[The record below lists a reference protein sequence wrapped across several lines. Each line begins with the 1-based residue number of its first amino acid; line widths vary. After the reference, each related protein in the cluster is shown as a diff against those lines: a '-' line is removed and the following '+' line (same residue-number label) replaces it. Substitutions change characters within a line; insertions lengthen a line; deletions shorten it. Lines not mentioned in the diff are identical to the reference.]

1 MKVTQIIIVLT
12 LVISANTTFAQ
23 KNVIDKVVAVVANN
37 PVLLSQVKFQ
47 TEQLKAQSVIKNE
60 CEILEELLF
69 QKMLYT
75 QGQLDSIDISEKQID
90 AELDR
95 RIRYYTQQFGSEEE
109 LEKFYGKS
117 VDKIKDDF
125 RDNVRETL
133 LAQNVQAKISGNI
146 TVTPAE
152 VRKFY
157 NEIPVDSLP
166 FINSEVELAHLVIE
180 PPISAK
186 EKQAVRDKLTK
197 LRDRVNAGEDFGALA
212 VAYSEDPGSAK
223 LAGDLGFL
231 GRGQLVP
238 EFEAAAFALKGKEI
252 TQIVETQFGFHIIQ
266 LIERRGEQ
274 INVRHILISAK
285 TSGEDISLAYT
296 KMDSIYNLLQNDSL
310 KFDAAVLKFTT
321 DKETKYSGG
330 KLTNQQTG
338 TTKFENTDLDQQT
351 FYAVD
356 KLKVGE
362 YTKPIPFKTNEGKNA
377 YRILCLKTRSEPHRV
392 NLKDDYQRLQN
403 QAINAKQQTILLSW
417 IKKKKQ
423 TMYIKV
429 NEPYANCTFK
439 YNLTTK

>member
-1 MKVTQIIIVLT
+1 MKATQIIIALT
-12 LVISANTTFAQ
+12 LAITVNNTFAQ

-47 TEQLKAQSVIKNE
+47 TEQLKAQSVVKDE

-75 QGQLDSIDISEKQID
+75 QGQLDSIDISDKQID

-166 FINSEVELAHLVIE
+166 FINSEVELAHIVIE

-252 TQIVETQFGFHIIQ
+252 SQIVETQFGFHIIQ

-285 TSGEDISLAYT
+285 TLGEDIALAYT

-362 YTKPIPFKTNEGKNA
+362 YTRPIPFKTNEGKNA

-403 QAINAKQQTILLSW
+403 QAINAKQQTLLLSW

>member
-1 MKVTQIIIVLT
+1 MKATQIIIALT
-12 LVISANTTFAQ
+12 LAITVNTTFAQ

-47 TEQLKAQSVIKNE
+47 TEQLKAQSVVKDE

-75 QGQLDSIDISEKQID
+75 QGQLDSIDISDKQID

-133 LAQNVQAKISGNI
+133 LAQNVQAKISGNV

-166 FINSEVELAHLVIE
+166 FINSEVELAHIVIE

-252 TQIVETQFGFHIIQ
+252 SQIVETQFGFHIIQ

-285 TSGEDISLAYT
+285 TSGEDIALAYT

-362 YTKPIPFKTNEGKNA
+362 YTRPIPFKTNEGKNA

-403 QAINAKQQTILLSW
+403 QAINAKQQTLLLSW

>member
-1 MKVTQIIIVLT
+1 MIRTPLITLLFIVG
-12 LVISANTTFAQ
+12 ITTAFAQ
-23 KNVIDKVVAVVANN
+23 KNVVDKVVAVVGNN

-47 TEQLKAQSVIKNE
+47 TEQLKAQSSVKSE
-60 CEILEELLF
+60 CEVLEELLF
-69 QKMLYT
+69 QKMLFT
-75 QGQLDSIDISEKQID
+75 QGQLDSVDINDKQID

-95 RIRYYTQQFGSEEE
+95 RIRYYTQQFGSEAE

-133 LAQNVQAKISGNI
+133 LAQNVQSKIASNVM
-146 TVTPAE
+146 VTPAE

-157 NEIPVDSLP
+157 NTIPVDSLP
-166 FINSEVELAHLVIE
+166 FINSEIELAHIVMQPE
-180 PPISAK
+180 VSANEKLAVK
-186 EKQAVRDKLTK
+186 EKLNK
-197 LRDRVNAGEDFGALA
+197 LRERVNAGEDFGALA

-223 LAGDLGFL
+223 LAGDLGFM

-238 EFEAAAFALKGKEI
+238 EFEAAAFALKGKEVS
-252 TQIVETQFGFHIIQ
+252 TIVETQFGFHIIQ

-285 TSGEDISLAYT
+285 TSGEDIAVAYT
-296 KMDSIYNLLQNDSL
+296 KMDSVYNLLQKDSL
-310 KFDAAVLKFTT
+310 KFDAAVVKFTT
-321 DKETKYSGG
+321 EKETKYSGG
-330 KLTNQQTG
+330 KLTNMQTG

-362 YTKPIPFKTNEGKNA
+362 YTKPIPYTTADGKKS
-377 YRILCLKTRSEPHRV
+377 YRIIKLLTRSEPHRV

-403 QAINAKQQTILLSW
+403 QAISTKQQTLLLNW

-423 TMYIKV
+423 TLYIKV
-429 NEPYANCTFK
+429 NEPYSNCTFK

>member
-1 MKVTQIIIVLT
+1 MKFIKLTIALLLTVTSNV
-12 LVISANTTFAQ
+12 FAQ
-23 KNVIDKVVAVVANN
+23 KNVIDKVVAVVGNN

-47 TEQLKAQSVIKNE
+47 TEQLKAQSIVKNE

-69 QKMLYT
+69 QKMLFT
-75 QGQLDSIDISEKQID
+75 QGQLDSTDISDKQID

-133 LAQNVQAKISGNI
+133 LAQSVQAKISGNV

-152 VRKFY
+152 VRAFF
-157 NEIPVDSLP
+157 NSIPTDSLP
-166 FINSEVELAHLVIE
+166 FINSETELAHIVVE

-186 EKQAVRDKLTK
+186 EKANIKEKLTK

-212 VAYSEDPGSAK
+212 VAYSEDPGSSK

-252 TQIVETQFGFHIIQ
+252 SPIVETQFGFHIIQ

-274 INVRHILISAK
+274 INARHILITPKNS
-285 TSGEDISLAYT
+285 SEDVAIAAN
-296 KMDSIYNLLQNDSL
+296 KMDTIYDLISKDSL
-310 KFDAAVLKFTT
+310 KFDAAVLKYTT
-321 DKETKYSGG
+321 EKETKYSGG
-330 KLTNQQTG
+330 KLTNNQTG

-351 FYAVD
+351 FYSVD

-362 YTKPIPFKTNEGKNA
+362 FTKPIPYKTAEGKNA
-377 YRILCLKTRSEPHRV
+377 YRILKLISRSEPHRV
-392 NLKDDYQRLQN
+392 NLKDDYQRLQG
-403 QAINAKQQTILLSW
+403 QAVNTKQQKLLMAW

-423 TMYIKV
+423 TMYIKI
-429 NEPYANCTFK
+429 NEPYTNCDSK
-439 YNLTTK
+439 YNLLNK

>member
-1 MKVTQIIIVLT
+1 MIRTPLITLLYIVSIT
-12 LVISANTTFAQ
+12 TTFAQ
-23 KNVIDKVVAVVANN
+23 TNVVDKVVAVVGNN

-47 TEQLKAQSVIKNE
+47 TEQLKAQSIVKSE
-60 CEILEELLF
+60 CEVLEELLF
-69 QKMLYT
+69 QKMLFT
-75 QGQLDSIDISEKQID
+75 QGQLDSVDINDKQIE

-95 RIRYYTQQFGSEEE
+95 RIRYYTQQFGSEAE

-133 LAQNVQAKISGNI
+133 LAQNVQSKIASNV

-152 VRKFY
+152 VRKYY
-157 NEIPVDSLP
+157 NTIPTDSLP
-166 FINSEVELAHLVIE
+166 FINSEIELAHIVMQPE
-180 PPISAK
+180 VSANEKLAVK
-186 EKQAVRDKLTK
+186 EKLNK

-223 LAGDLGFL
+223 LAGDLGFM

-238 EFEAAAFALKGKEI
+238 EFEATAFALKGKEVS
-252 TQIVETQFGFHIIQ
+252 TIVETQFGFHIIQ

-285 TSGEDISLAYT
+285 TSGEDIAVAYT
-296 KMDSIYNLLQNDSL
+296 KMDSVYNLLQKDSL
-310 KFDAAVLKFTT
+310 KFDAAVVKFTT
-321 DKETKYSGG
+321 EKETKYSGG
-330 KLTNQQTG
+330 KLTNMQTG

-362 YTKPIPFKTNEGKNA
+362 YTKPIPYTTADGKKS
-377 YRILCLKTRSEPHRV
+377 YRIIKLLTRSEPHRV

-403 QAINAKQQTILLSW
+403 QAISTKQQTLLLNW

-423 TMYIKV
+423 TLYIKV
-429 NEPYANCTFK
+429 NAPYTDCTFK

>member
-1 MKVTQIIIVLT
+1 MKASQIIIALT
-12 LVISANTTFAQ
+12 LAITVNTTYAQ

-47 TEQLKAQSVIKNE
+47 TEQLKAQSVVKDE

-75 QGQLDSIDISEKQID
+75 QGQLDSIDISDKQID

-133 LAQNVQAKISGNI
+133 LAQNVQAKISGNV

-166 FINSEVELAHLVIE
+166 FINSEVELAHIVIE

-252 TQIVETQFGFHIIQ
+252 SQIVETQFGFHIIQ

-285 TSGEDISLAYT
+285 TSGEDIALAYT

-321 DKETKYSGG
+321 DKETKYSDG

-362 YTKPIPFKTNEGKNA
+362 YTRPIPFKTNEGKNA

-403 QAINAKQQTILLSW
+403 QAINAKQQTLLLSW

>member
-1 MKVTQIIIVLT
+1 MKATQIIIVLT
-12 LVISANTTFAQ
+12 LAITVNTTFAQ

-47 TEQLKAQSVIKNE
+47 TEQLKAQSVVKDE

-75 QGQLDSIDISEKQID
+75 QGQLDSIDISDKQID

-166 FINSEVELAHLVIE
+166 FINSEVELAHIVIE

-252 TQIVETQFGFHIIQ
+252 SQIVETQFGFHIIQ

-285 TSGEDISLAYT
+285 TLGEDIALAYT

-362 YTKPIPFKTNEGKNA
+362 YTRPIPFKTNEGKNA

-403 QAINAKQQTILLSW
+403 QAINAKQQTLLLSW